1 MIMKDDKM
9 KKTTLLF
16 ILCHLLFAPVGVLA
30 QSVVD
35 EVVWVVGDEPILR
48 SDVEVT
54 RIQAA
59 MEGVKWS
66 GNPDCAIPEQLAVQ

>member
-35 EVVWVVGDEPILR
+35 EVVWVSVMSL
-48 SDVEVT
+48 S
-54 RIQAA
+54 
-59 MEGVKWS
+59 
-66 GNPDCAIPEQLAVQ
+66 